1 MPEKLA
7 PFTAEDALALTASE
21 KRLLG
26 IAFKSSGL
34 TQSAIAEA
42 TGLTQQS
49 ASRLTLGL
57 LERGLLVEGEKA
69 ATGRRGYPS
78 ATFRTGRDRAY
89 SIGLSI
95 KADSIAAAMMDFS
108 GAVLFE
114 CRQGF
119 PAMRVQ
125 PAADWTR
132 TAIEDACRAC
142 DVQRGAIV
150 GVGVGITGSH
160 VAGGGYNTP
169 YSLEEWAGKDLSDLL
184 APELGLPVWSDN
196 DGNVAALGE
205 NMIGVGKWAHSFAYF
220 YIATG
225 VGGGV
230 ILDGELW
237 SGRMGNAGEFAG
249 GLPPNIY
256 PFPNLELL
264 RHLVVRDGLADLPD
278 VHALVEQ
285 FDPSW
290 PSIDDWIARVRDS
303 VSIMASN
310 ATAILD
316 LDAIVLGGLLPKP
329 LAERL
334 IPHIQLYDQ
343 RRRSIDR
350 PVARIV
356 PAEAQG
362 DAAAIGAALLPF
374 KRIFFA

>member
-1 MPEKLA
+1 MIENVENRASVQIKS
-7 PFTAEDALALTASE
+7 LTTSE

-26 IAFKSSGL
+26 ILFKSAPL
-34 TQSAIAEA
+34 TQSAIADA

-49 ASRLTLGL
+49 ASRLALGL
-57 LERGLLVEGEKA
+57 LERGFLVEGEKV

-78 ATFRTGRDRAY
+78 ATFLTAANAAY
-89 SIGLSI
+89 SVGVSI
-95 KADSIAAAMMDFS
+95 KADAVDLALMDFT
-108 GAVLFE
+108 GRVAFE
-114 CRQGF
+114 KRQGF
-119 PAMRVQ
+119 VTMPVASVIEWIN
-125 PAADWTR
+125 AA
-132 TAIEDACRAC
+132 IGEGCRKCSVERSA
-142 DVQRGAIV
+142 VVGA
-150 GVGVGITGSH
+150 GVGVTGSH
-160 VAGGGYNTP
+160 MAEGGYNTP
-169 YSLEEWAGKDLSDLL
+169 YSLEEWAGRDIAGLL
-184 APELGLPVWSDN
+184 EPGLGMSVWSDN

-205 NMIGVGKWAHSFAYF
+205 NMIGVGKWAKSFAYF
-220 YIATG
+220 YLATG

-237 SGRMGNAGEFAG
+237 VGRMGNAGEFAG

-264 RHLVVRDGLADLPD
+264 RHLVVKEGLADLPN
-278 VHALVEQ
+278 VNALVEG

-290 PSIDDWIARVRDS
+290 PVIEDWIARVRES

-316 LDAIVLGGLLPKP
+316 LDAIVLGGLMPRP

-350 PVARIV
+350 PMAKIV

-374 KRIFFA
+374 QHIFFA